1 VNNFRALVSFTLLA
15 LLAASGCEKT
25 NDVPRLR
32 DEVLATAK
40 DYQQRVDELQHRA
53 DEAARR
59 ANTLPRD
66 ALNSADAQRVFRQAL
81 GKLGEAR
88 RHLQQAQAAV
98 KSDSVE
104 ELEKLLDSVR
114 ERVESEVVETTS
126 EISAV
131 ESWIG
136 TVEQRQGAAGAP
148 PAATAP
154 ATGDAPPVDP
164 GTAAPVR

>member
-1 VNNFRALVSFTLLA
+1 MSFPLIALI
-15 LLAASGCEKT
+15 AASGCEKT

-32 DEVLATAK
+32 EEVMATTK

-53 DEAARR
+53 DETARR

-81 GKLGEAR
+81 SKLGEAR
-88 RHLQQAQAAV
+88 RHVQQAQAAV

-114 ERVESEVVETTS
+114 ERVEDEVVEATGQ
-126 EISAV
+126 ISAV

-136 TVEQRQGAAGAP
+136 TVEQRQTAAGAP
-148 PAATAP
+148 PAAPAP
-154 ATGDAPPVDP
+154 ATGDAPPVDS